1 MPDLTVPNPSAL
13 KAYVEDYERLR
24 DGVGSTD
31 TNLMLGLADA
41 IVTEVR
47 ALGFPDLPPI

>member
-24 DGVGSTD
+24 GAGSAD
-31 TNLMLGLADA
+31 TNLMLLLADS

>member
-1 MPDLTVPNPSAL
+1 MDLTVPPLPEAL
-13 KAYVEDYERLR
+13 KLYVADYERLR
-24 DGVGSTD
+24 DEFSTD
-31 TNLMLGLADA
+31 TEAMLGLADS